1 VGQSQDQQNP
11 LGYFPLN
18 KRIKIMIQEW
28 KIGDT
33 GTVTINTSEKVV
45 ILLDEN
51 SEYNKS
57 FVGGMKIPF
66 YDWYNGSEGYD
77 KMIYTW
83 GYDGTLVDRVH
94 YVWKQVLNSLDAI
107 DDSVSDEEIEAF
119 VRDLAKVAE
128 DNKDKINYIPV
139 LEE

>member
-1 VGQSQDQQNP
+1 
-11 LGYFPLN
+11 
-18 KRIKIMIQEW
+18 MIQEW

-33 GTVTINTSEKVV
+33 GTVIINTSEKVV
-45 ILLDEN
+45 VLLDEN

-57 FVGGMKIPF
+57 FVGGMKIQF

-107 DDSVSDEEIEAF
+107 DDSVSDEEIESF
-119 VRDLAKVAE
+119 VRDLNKVAE

>member
-1 VGQSQDQQNP
+1 M
-11 LGYFPLN
+11 LE
-18 KRIKIMIQEW
+18 EW
-28 KIGDT
+28 KVGDT
-33 GTVTINTSEKVV
+33 GTVTIDPSERVV
-45 ILLDEN
+45 ILFDEN

-94 YVWKQVLNSLDAI
+94 YVWKQVLNYI
-107 DDSVSDEEIEAF
+107 DSHKE
-119 VRDLAKVAE
+119 
-128 DNKDKINYIPV
+128 
-139 LEE
+139 